1 MGRRE
6 ICNNL
11 VITQTLIIKEMKFD
25 GPRWEVADHV
35 SSPQA
40 GPCPIILGEVSSVIH
55 MDM

>member
-25 GPRWEVADHV
+25 GPRWEVADQV
-35 SSPQA
+35 SSSLA
-40 GPCPIILGEVSSVIH
+40 GPCPMILVE
-55 MDM
+55 MDMYFQ